1 MDFLV
6 YHMEQKLFVDVYDS
20 DLLSKDDLLGY
31 VCADA
36 ETLTAKDHG
45 KEAPRRPRISDLDE
59 NEETWFRTCP
69 ANEQTSNNESWGRLQ
84 EFTLSWH
91 IWHCPGFIVE
101 HNQSA
106 ETEHGSLEW
115 SLDGSTNQP

>member
-1 MDFLV
+1 MQQDYSSYVAPLFGSDFSAQILPPLHAMDFLV

-59 NEETWFRTCP
+59 NEETWFRRCP
-69 ANEQTSNNESWGRLQ
+69 ANEQTSNNESWG
-84 EFTLSWH
+84 
-91 IWHCPGFIVE
+91 
-101 HNQSA
+101 
-106 ETEHGSLEW
+106 
-115 SLDGSTNQP
+115 